1 MAPREKWDDRIC
13 CWMGLTRNC
22 ETCGERSWSQERVVS
37 HRWMTTMRMLWVV
50 LYMGMRSG
58 GEGGLAQVCKHA
70 SKQAS
75 KQYSKK

>member
-50 LYMGMRSG
+50 L
-58 GEGGLAQVCKHA
+58 
-70 SKQAS
+70 
-75 KQYSKK
+75 